1 MVRRTLAFA
10 IALLALPV
18 SARGSDSTPDAP
30 LRWDE
35 DRPRFRPTEY
45 ALTIVTGV
53 EAIAMYYKV
62 PPTREPHWTGGI
74 LFDDAVRNALRVKS
88 PAGLRFVWS
97 AADVLDT
104 AGVVVTVGVDSFLV
118 PLLRGSPDVAWQ
130 VTWMDLE
137 SYALDSI
144 VTFVL
149 YDTVGR
155 ARPNYED
162 CQRNSSLFD
171 NCSTS
176 PTASFPSGHVSE
188 AFMTAGLSC
197 ANHGY
202 LPLYGS
208 PLLDSLACARD
219 VALGTVDGFLRIM
232 GDRHYATDVIA
243 GAGLGFAFGYG
254 VPVLLH
260 YTAHTARSPVAIAP
274 LVGDRV
280 GLGVTGAF

>member
-1 MVRRTLAFA
+1 MVAKSLA
-10 IALLALPV
+10 IALAFLAIPA

-35 DRPRFRPTEY
+35 DRPRFRTGEY
-45 ALTIVTGV
+45 ALTLLTGV
-53 EAIAMYYKV
+53 EAIAMYYEV
-62 PPTREPHWTGGI
+62 PPTRHPHWTGGI
-74 LFDDAVRNALRVKS
+74 LFDDAVRNALRVRS
-88 PAGLRFVWS
+88 PGALRFVWT
-97 AADVLDT
+97 AADVLDS
-104 AGVVVTVGVDSFLV
+104 AEVAITVGIDSFLV
-118 PLLRGSPDVAWQ
+118 PLLRGSSDVAWQ

-144 VTFVL
+144 VTFAL
-149 YDTVGR
+149 YDSVGR
-155 ARPNYED
+155 ARPNYAD
-162 CQRNSSLFD
+162 CQRDPSLFD

-208 PLLDSLACARD
+208 PLLDALACARD
-219 VALGTVDGFLRIM
+219 VTLGTVDGLLRIM

-254 VPVLLH
+254 VPVFLH
-260 YTAHTARSPVAIAP
+260 YTARRARPSLAVAP
-274 LVGDRV
+274 LVGQRV
-280 GLGVTGAF
+280 GLGVTGLF

>member
-1 MVRRTLAFA
+1 MRALTFA
-10 IALLALPV
+10 VTMALLVLPARA
-18 SARGSDSTPDAP
+18 SASDPAPEPP

-35 DRPRFRPTEY
+35 DRPRFRTTEY
-45 ALTIVTGV
+45 VLTILTGV

-88 PAGLRFVWS
+88 RSGLRIVWD
-97 AADVLDT
+97 AADVLGS
-104 AGVVVTVGVDSFLV
+104 AEVWITVGVDSFLV

-144 VTFVL
+144 VTFAL
-149 YDTVGR
+149 YDSVGR

-162 CQRNSSLFD
+162 CQRDPSLYD

-176 PTASFPSGHVSE
+176 PTASFPSGHTSE
-188 AFMTAGLSC
+188 AFMSAGLSC
-197 ANHGY
+197 ANHAY
-202 LPLYGS
+202 LPIYGS
-208 PLLDSLACARD
+208 RLLDGLACARD
-219 VALGTVDGFLRIM
+219 VTLATVDGLLRIM

-254 VPVLLH
+254 VPVFLH
-260 YTAHTARSPVAIAP
+260 YTARTSRPPIAIAP
-274 LVGDRV
+274 LVGHRI
-280 GLGVTGAF
+280 GLGVTGFF